1 MQIFKFISIV
11 IMSTFYIGVGV
22 GHFIMPEKFL
32 IIIPKSFPFPL
43 FLVYA
48 SGVFEILFG
57 FLLLFK
63 KFRFFAAIGLIALLI
78 AVFPANIFLYL
89 DDFTR
94 QAYGGVSKN
103 QALVRMFFQIPLI
116 IIAYWHSRDFFS
128 KSFNYFGIIISI
140 PTILYFIWI
149 LF

>member
-1 MQIFKFISIV
+1 MKFLKFISII
-11 IMSTFYIGVGV
+11 IMSMFYIGVGI

-32 IIIPKSFPFPL
+32 IIIPKSFPFPF

-48 SGVFEILFG
+48 SGFFEIIFG
-57 FLLLFK
+57 VLLLFK
-63 KFRFFAAIGLIALLI
+63 KFRFFASIGLILLLI

-89 DDFTR
+89 DEFAR

-116 IIAYWHSRDFFS
+116 FIAYWHSKEFFS
-128 KSFNYFGIIISI
+128 KWFNYFGVIISI
-140 PTILYFIWI
+140 PTILYFLWI